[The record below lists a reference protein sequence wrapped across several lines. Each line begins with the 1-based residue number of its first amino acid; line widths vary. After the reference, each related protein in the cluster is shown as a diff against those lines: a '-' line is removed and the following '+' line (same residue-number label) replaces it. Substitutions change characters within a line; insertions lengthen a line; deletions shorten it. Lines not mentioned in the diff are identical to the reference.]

1 MNLRIMKNY
10 LRQVTAYR
18 PSLSDLPFL
27 LQGIGI
33 AVLFGMLFYDSVIAI
48 LILLPIVI
56 PWFIYQKKMEKK
68 RISRVVG
75 IQFRD
80 AIASVLTSLKAGYSV
95 ENSFKEAERDI
106 NLLYGKKSHI
116 NRYLSKVYKGLRNN
130 IPLEKLLLNFG
141 RESGNTDIEEFAHV
155 FAVAK
160 RSGGNMTE
168 TIERT
173 ISVISRKM
181 DVEKEIE
188 VLISAKR
195 LEARIINL
203 VPFII
208 ILYISLT
215 SPGFFKPLYHNL
227 PGVILMTVCMLVY
240 FAAYLLS
247 EKIVNIT
254 I

>member
-1 MNLRIMKNY
+1 MKLKILKNY
-10 LRQVTAYR
+10 FHQVINYR
-18 PSLSDLPFL
+18 PCLRDLPVL

-33 AVLFGMLFYDSVIAI
+33 AALFGKLFYDSVIAI
-48 LILLPIVI
+48 IILLPLVI
-56 PWFIYQKKMEKK
+56 PWFIYRKKTEKI
-68 RISRVVG
+68 RISRIVG

-80 AIASVLTSLKAGYSV
+80 AISSVLTSLKAGYSV
-95 ENSFKEAERDI
+95 ENAFREAGRDI
-106 NLLYGKKSHI
+106 NLLYGKKSYI
-116 NRYLSKVYKGLRNN
+116 SRYMDKVYKGLRNN
-130 IPLEKLLLNFG
+130 VPLEKLLLNFG
-141 RESGNTDIEEFAHV
+141 KESGNADIEEFAGV
-155 FAVAK
+155 FAIAK

-188 VLISAKR
+188 VLISAKK
-195 LEARIINL
+195 LEARIMNF
-203 VPFII
+203 VPFFII
-208 ILYISLT
+208 FYISIT
-215 SPGFFKPLYHNL
+215 SPGFFAPLYHNF
-227 PGVILMTVCMLVY
+227 PGVILMTICMFVY

>member
-1 MNLRIMKNY
+1 MKLKILKNY
-10 LRQVTAYR
+10 FHQVINYR
-18 PSLSDLPFL
+18 PCLNDLPVL

-33 AVLFGMLFYDSVIAI
+33 AALFGKLFYDSVIAI
-48 LILLPIVI
+48 IILLPLVI
-56 PWFIYQKKMEKK
+56 PWFIYRKKTEKI
-68 RISRVVG
+68 RISRIVG

-80 AIASVLTSLKAGYSV
+80 AISSVLTSLKAGYSV
-95 ENSFKEAERDI
+95 ENAFREAGRDI
-106 NLLYGKKSHI
+106 NLLYGKKSYI
-116 NRYLSKVYKGLRNN
+116 SRYMDKVYKGLRNN
-130 IPLEKLLLNFG
+130 VPLEKLLLNFG
-141 RESGNTDIEEFAHV
+141 KESGNADIEEFAGV
-155 FAVAK
+155 FAIAK

-188 VLISAKR
+188 VLISAKK
-195 LEARIINL
+195 LEARIMNF
-203 VPFII
+203 VPFFII
-208 ILYISLT
+208 FYISIT
-215 SPGFFKPLYHNL
+215 SPGFFAPLYHNF
-227 PGVILMTVCMLVY
+227 PGVILMTICMFVY